1 MQMKEK
7 CRMNTTPQFDTP
19 ILFLLFNRPETTRK
33 VFERIRLLRPRQLF
47 IAADGP
53 RSGSDSD
60 FRNCA
65 SARLITQNI
74 DWQCDVKYRF
84 LEKNYGCRRAVSGAI
99 DWFFSQVSE
108 GIILEDDCFPSAD
121 FFHFCSAAL
130 KKYRNNEKI
139 MHINGTVHAPPALL
153 THDAWFSRYALVWG
167 WASWAR
173 AWQKYDP
180 VLLNYPFDKLKEV
193 FPESEKSSR
202 WRELLASVQQNKSG
216 FDTWDFQWSAALFAN
231 DGLAVSPKCNLVENI
246 GIGSGTHEISEK
258 LQFSL
263 PEKSIFLSGNINL
276 PPLGLPDKKA
286 DDFIFNT
293 VYRKSPLSKRAA
305 VKIKKIF

>member
-7 CRMNTTPQFDTP
+7 CRTNITPQFETP
-19 ILFLLFNRPETTRK
+19 ILFLLFNRPELTAK
-33 VFERIRLLRPRQLF
+33 VFERIRMIRPRRLF
-47 IAADGP
+47 VAADGP
-53 RSGSDSD
+53 RVGSDSD

-193 FPESEKSSR
+193 FSESEKSSR
-202 WRELLASVQQNKSG
+202 WRELLTSVQQNKAG

-231 DGLAVSPKCNLVENI
+231 DGLAVSPKINLIQNI
-246 GIGSGTHEISEK
+246 GIGSGTHEIAEN

-263 PEKSIFLSGNINL
+263 PGKSVFVPDNINL
-276 PPLGLPDKKA
+276 PLSECPDKKA
-286 DDFIFNT
+286 DDFIFDT
-293 VYRKSPLSKRAA
+293 VYRKSPLSRRVTAKL
-305 VKIKKIF
+305 KKIF

>member
-1 MQMKEK
+1 MVKEK
-7 CRMNTTPQFDTP
+7 CHMDNDTSFDTP
-19 ILFLLFNRPETTRK
+19 ILFLIFNRPETTLK
-33 VFERIRLLRPRQLF
+33 VFEKIRLLRPRQLF
-47 IAADGP
+47 VAADGP

-65 SARLITQNI
+65 SARLITQHI

-84 LEKNYGCRRAVSGAI
+84 LEKNYGCRRAVSGAVN
-99 DWFFSQVSE
+99 WFFSQVSE

-130 KKYRNNEKI
+130 KKYRNDEKI
-139 MHINGTVHAPPALL
+139 MHINGTVHLPPEKLRY
-153 THDAWFSRYALVWG
+153 DAWFSRYALVWG

-180 VLLNYPFDKLKEV
+180 VLLNYSFDILNEV

-202 WRELLASVQQNKSG
+202 WRELLTSVQQNKAG

-231 DGLAVSPKCNLVENI
+231 NGLAVSPKCNLIQNI
-246 GIGSGTHEISEK
+246 GIGTGTHEISEN

-263 PEKSIFLSGNINL
+263 PEKSVWVPENINL
-276 PPLGLPDKKA
+276 PQPESPDKKA
-286 DDFIFNT
+286 DDFIFDT
-293 VYRKSPLSKRAA
+293 VYRKSPLSKRVAA
-305 VKIKKIF
+305 KLKKIF

>member
-1 MQMKEK
+1 MD
-7 CRMNTTPQFDTP
+7 NDTSFDTP
-19 ILFLLFNRPETTRK
+19 ILFLIFNRPETTLK
-33 VFERIRLLRPRQLF
+33 VFEKIRLLRPRQLF
-47 IAADGP
+47 VAADGP

-65 SARLITQNI
+65 SARLITQHI

-84 LEKNYGCRRAVSGAI
+84 LEKNYGCRRAVSGAVN
-99 DWFFSQVSE
+99 WFFSQVSE

-130 KKYRNNEKI
+130 KKYRNDEKI
-139 MHINGTVHAPPALL
+139 MHINGTVHLPPEKLRY
-153 THDAWFSRYALVWG
+153 DAWFSRYALVWG

-180 VLLNYPFDKLKEV
+180 VLLNYSFDKLKEV

-202 WRELLASVQQNKSG
+202 WRELLTSVQQNKAG

-231 DGLAVSPKCNLVENI
+231 NGLAVSPKCNLIQNI
-246 GIGSGTHEISEK
+246 GIGTGTHEIADC
-258 LQFSL
+258 LQFAL
-263 PEKSIFLSGNINL
+263 PEKSVFVPENINL
-276 PPLGLPDKKA
+276 PPPESPDKKA
-286 DDFIFNT
+286 DDFIFDT
-293 VYRKSPLSKRAA
+293 VYRKSPLSKRVAA
-305 VKIKKIF
+305 KFKKFFWQGAL